1 MHGMY
6 QMMSRKYSEE
16 WEIFR
21 VLGKDLW
28 KILLKKI
35 VSKHQIKRKV
45 AVSLHF

>member
-28 KILLKKI
+28 KILLKKLFQNI
-35 VSKHQIKRKV
+35 R
-45 AVSLHF
+45 